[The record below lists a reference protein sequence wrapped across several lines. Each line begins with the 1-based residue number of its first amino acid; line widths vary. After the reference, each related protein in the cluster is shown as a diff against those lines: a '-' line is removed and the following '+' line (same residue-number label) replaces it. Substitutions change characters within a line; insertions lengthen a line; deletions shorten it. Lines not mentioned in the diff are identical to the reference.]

1 MRKKGYSFLLGLLSF
16 ILLWWVLSILTAN
29 RSLSNPFRTFQRMW
43 ELRDVIFLHTGAS
56 ILRVLVSLFLAMIVG
71 VPLGILLGRS
81 QKINRLL
88 GPLLYFLYPLPKVAF
103 LPIFM
108 LFFGLGNL
116 SKILLIFAVISI
128 QVIVSIR
135 DSVKEISEEYFQVMR
150 NYTTKTSD
158 VLLFL
163 IGPAILPSLLASL
176 RVSVGIALASLF
188 FAENYNTT
196 YGLGYLVL
204 SAWSKMDYEQM
215 LAGIT
220 MIALVGFLFFSVLD
234 GLEERI
240 CRYR

>member
-29 RSLSNPFRTFQRMW
+29 RSLPNPFRTFQRMW